1 MRNRVGTLVS
11 AMINPP
17 LGRCLEHLDGRR
29 AVLAEIEDPDAQDAA
44 YMDVLAA
51 QTALRAEIHRARLAL
66 AARMDAVNPAEA
78 QRIRESL
85 VGGVA

>member
-1 MRNRVGTLVS
+1 MRNR
-11 AMINPP
+11 AMALAEAIVNPP
-17 LGRCLEHLDGRR
+17 LRPAVRHLDGRR
-29 AVLAEIEDPDAQDAA
+29 AVLAEIEDPDARDAA

-51 QTALRAEIHRARLAL
+51 QMVLRAEIHRARLAL
-66 AARMDAVNPAEA
+66 AARLEAIDPAEA